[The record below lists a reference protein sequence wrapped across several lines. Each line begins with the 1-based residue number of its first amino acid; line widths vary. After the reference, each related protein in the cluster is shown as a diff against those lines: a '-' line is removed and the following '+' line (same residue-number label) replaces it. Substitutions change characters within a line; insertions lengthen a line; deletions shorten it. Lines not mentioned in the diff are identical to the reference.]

1 MCMQQ
6 EIEPRTKKI
15 SAWEYATYKK
25 THHFKE
31 ICKERWKNKQAKK
44 KITNHSKTRHTKL
57 VTFNWAM
64 LYETLSRK
72 TLISFK
78 C

>member
-6 EIEPRTKKI
+6 EMEPRTKKI

-44 KITNHSKTRHTKL
+44 KNHKPLKNPPHQTGNFQLGYAIRNTK
-57 VTFNWAM
+57 
-64 LYETLSRK
+64 
-72 TLISFK
+72 
-78 C
+78 